1 MRRHQMLMAS
11 LVLFAL
17 GIGCQLYSLFDPT
30 EPYMQQMSFMFIA
43 MPSVMAIIH
52 HYYYHYSDP
61 QTSATDPCEEKPT
74 NLPDTANASSDAHQR
89 TKNQTNKN
97 ISTTT
102 TPTHHVAD
110 TSRQQKQQ
118 HRRTLSI
125 GAKHLSC
132 YDNDD
137 ATEGTEILF
146 GEYK

>member
-43 MPSVMAIIH
+43 MPSVLAIIH
-52 HYYYHYSDP
+52 HYYYHYSDL
-61 QTSATDPCEEKPT
+61 QTSSEPGEEKPA
-74 NLPDTANASSDAHQR
+74 NLPDTANASSDAHKR
-89 TKNQTNKN
+89 TANQTNKT

-102 TPTHHVAD
+102 IPTDHVAD
-110 TSRQQKQQ
+110 TSRQQK
-118 HRRTLSI
+118 HRRTLSSS
-125 GAKHLSC
+125 AKHLSC
-132 YDNDD
+132 YDDD
-137 ATEGTEILF
+137 TAEGTELLF